1 MELKAVLDKGIW
13 QVTFS
18 ENYDYSSER
27 KQGKQLETGQT
38 ASLSKANQI
47 SLASICL
54 ISTERYVKT
63 NKLSFYLKSLC

>member
-18 ENYDYSSER
+18 ENYDYSNER

-38 ASLSKANQI
+38 ASLSKAN
-47 SLASICL
+47 
-54 ISTERYVKT
+54 
-63 NKLSFYLKSLC
+63 N